1 MEAKFLEKLWG
12 FSSKLAQRCHKGLEA
27 ALAKSL
33 GAGKIMNFLRAE
45 LFSYS
50 ALCEQVYWSL
60 NPLSYKCEK
69 YFYFFQSGFNI
80 SMVESSWPDP

>member
-50 ALCEQVYWSL
+50 ALCEQVY
-60 NPLSYKCEK
+60 
-69 YFYFFQSGFNI
+69 
-80 SMVESSWPDP
+80 